1 MTSRWHPKDIGLK
14 PLWSA
19 RTRARPYPS
28 GVPEASI
35 LVAEDNPPSAE
46 LLHDYLESIGY
57 RVELA
62 TDGTRAIE
70 MAMTGRFRL
79 LILDVN
85 MPGSDGV
92 QVLQRLRQEMAQ
104 PPRVI
109 IVTADR
115 LATRR
120 DELTQAGI
128 DGYMTKP
135 VDLGRLGEEVKRVLA
150 EAGAGRG

>member
-1 MTSRWHPKDIGLK
+1 
-14 PLWSA
+14 
-19 RTRARPYPS
+19 
-28 GVPEASI
+28 VPEASI

-62 TDGTRAIE
+62 TDGIRATE

-109 IVTADR
+109 VVTADR

-135 VDLGRLGEEVKRVLA
+135 VDLSRLGEEVKRVLA

>member
-1 MTSRWHPKDIGLK
+1 M
-14 PLWSA
+14 
-19 RTRARPYPS
+19 
-28 GVPEASI
+28 PEATI

-46 LLHDYLESIGY
+46 LLHDHLESLGY
-57 RVELA
+57 GVELA
-62 TDGTRAIE
+62 TDGKLAIE
-70 MAMTGRFRL
+70 MALTGRFQL

-92 QVLQRLRQEMAQ
+92 QVLLRLRLEMAQ
-104 PPRVI
+104 PPKVI
-109 IVTADR
+109 VVTADR

-135 VDLGRLGEEVKRVLA
+135 VDLQRLTDEVKRVLA

>member
-1 MTSRWHPKDIGLK
+1 M
-14 PLWSA
+14 
-19 RTRARPYPS
+19 
-28 GVPEASI
+28 PEASI

-57 RVELA
+57 GVELA

-150 EAGAGRG
+150 EAGVGRG

>member
-1 MTSRWHPKDIGLK
+1 M
-14 PLWSA
+14 
-19 RTRARPYPS
+19 
-28 GVPEASI
+28 PEAKI
-35 LVAEDNPPSAE
+35 LVAEDKPPSAE
-46 LLHDYLESIGY
+46 LLNDHLESLGY

-62 TDGTRAIE
+62 TDGKLAIE
-70 MAMTGRFRL
+70 MAMSGRFQL

-85 MPGSDGV
+85 MPGYDGV

-109 IVTADR
+109 VVTADR

-135 VDLGRLGEEVKRVLA
+135 VDLQRLTDEGKPGLGAAGERPCP
-150 EAGAGRG
+150 

>member
-1 MTSRWHPKDIGLK
+1 M
-14 PLWSA
+14 
-19 RTRARPYPS
+19 
-28 GVPEASI
+28 PEATI

-46 LLHDYLESIGY
+46 LLHDHLESLGY
-57 RVELA
+57 GVELA
-62 TDGTRAIE
+62 TDGKLAIE
-70 MAMTGRFRL
+70 MAMSGRFQL

-85 MPGSDGV
+85 MPGYDGV

-109 IVTADR
+109 VVTADR

-120 DELTQAGI
+120 DELAQAGI

-135 VDLGRLGEEVKRVLA
+135 VDLQRLTDEVNRVLA
-150 EAGAGRG
+150 EKGAIGG

>member
-1 MTSRWHPKDIGLK
+1 MPI
-14 PLWSA
+14 A
-19 RTRARPYPS
+19 R
-28 GVPEASI
+28 I

-46 LLHDYLESIGY
+46 LLHDHLDSLGY
-57 RVELA
+57 GVDIATNGEL
-62 TDGTRAIE
+62 AIE
-70 MAMTGRFRL
+70 MAMSGRYRL

-85 MPGSDGV
+85 MPGYDGV
-92 QVLQRLRQEMAQ
+92 QVLQRLRAELGQ
-104 PPRVI
+104 PPKVI

-135 VDLGRLGEEVKRVLA
+135 VDLRRLTQEVERVLA
-150 EAGAGRG
+150 EAGAAGG

>member
-1 MTSRWHPKDIGLK
+1 
-14 PLWSA
+14 
-19 RTRARPYPS
+19 
-28 GVPEASI
+28 VPEAKI

-46 LLHDYLESIGY
+46 LLHDHLESLGY
-57 RVELA
+57 GVDVA
-62 TDGTRAIE
+62 TDGKLAIE
-70 MAMTGRFRL
+70 MAMTGGYQL

-85 MPGSDGV
+85 MPGFDGV

-104 PPRVI
+104 PPRIVV
-109 IVTADR
+109 VTADR

-135 VDLGRLGEEVKRVLA
+135 VDLQRLTDEVTRVLA
-150 EAGAGRG
+150 EGAGGG

>member
-1 MTSRWHPKDIGLK
+1 M
-14 PLWSA
+14 
-19 RTRARPYPS
+19 
-28 GVPEASI
+28 PEATI

-46 LLHDYLESIGY
+46 LLHDHLESLGY
-57 RVELA
+57 GVELA
-62 TDGTRAIE
+62 TDGKLAIE
-70 MAMTGRFRL
+70 MALTGRFQL

-92 QVLQRLRQEMAQ
+92 QVLQRLRHEMAQ

-109 IVTADR
+109 VVTADR

-135 VDLGRLGEEVKRVLA
+135 VDLQRLTDEVERVLA
-150 EAGAGRG
+150 EAGASRG